1 MKLKIGDKVNFDF
14 LSEPLVGVIEEI
26 RPLSHGIDQ
35 EDRYFINDGKHLY
48 PIKKVNIQGKI

>member
-26 RPLSHGIDQ
+26 RPLSYGMDQ

-48 PIKKVNIQGKI
+48 PIKKANIQEKL